1 VNDELSRL
9 QTRLQ
14 LSAIGFR
21 LAWFVTLVLLAPGVL
36 LLEPEVAIAALV
48 ECAWLYPAVLLVG
61 AITTWLRLR
70 PFAAALRSIGDE
82 RDAQGSQAKLEI
94 DPELAHRL
102 HAVPLSWIVLLGLQ
116 SAVLAAL
123 TLAPFSRPSLIDME
137 SQIGIVALAIVLD
150 TATAIPLYVV
160 ARALVGRT
168 LEAIPWRVAEEA
180 MAREQES
187 ELTRTGLRSLFGT
200 RGQRVRQRMLLAVVL
215 PVGLVAFGAALLA
228 NAHVRAYETRH
239 RRDDAWALARGVLE
253 PETHAGTAGRDAAV
267 NAVSDLGFGVTFER
281 SERSAD
287 DRSGDKAD
295 TKVDGRDRAQPSA
308 GGMRTLR
315 TKLEDGFATVRF
327 EPTMEPLDVWPYLFA
342 AAAAIGIA
350 ALFGRAIGS
359 SVSSDL
365 GGATRE
371 VRLLGTREVL
381 RGETRVA
388 GPARFGPVAELGM
401 GIERVA
407 ERFREFARGR
417 EREID
422 ARESAQRMRDLFLA
436 SMSHDLRSPLNGI
449 LGFVAILQKSTELAP
464 TQHESLAI
472 IERRGRELLELIENI
487 LDAAKIEADRL
498 ELSPDYIEPS
508 EIVAEIV
515 RRGRELALE
524 KHAESGQSIDVVG
537 ELDPGLGAV
546 WIDGARVTQA
556 TWNLVSNAV
565 KFVDHGTIRVR
576 FARGRGERGEPI
588 LRIEIVDAAGAIPE
602 KDLAQIVDVFHE
614 PLRSRRHGGFGL
626 GLSLTRA
633 LVELHGGKLAIES
646 SPERGSVFTLRI
658 PLEVEPL
665 APTPLLPEV
674 APRASAPPPPPSSRR
689 PTLPPLPPEPAVLE
703 QEVPTVQMPAL
714 ELALGP
720 DVERD
725 SVKTPLPIASP
736 FGRTPVPPRG
746 GSR

>member
-1 VNDELSRL
+1 MNDELSRL

-14 LSAIGFR
+14 LSALGFR

-48 ECAWLYPAVLLVG
+48 ESAWLYPAVLLLG
-61 AITTWLRLR
+61 AATTWLRLR
-70 PFAAALRSIGDE
+70 PLAAALRSLGDARKPGE
-82 RDAQGSQAKLEI
+82 IDAQ
-94 DPELAHRL
+94 LAHRL
-102 HAVPLSWIVLLGLQ
+102 HGVPLSWVVLLALQ
-116 SAVLAAL
+116 AAVLAAL
-123 TLAPFSRPSLIDME
+123 TLAPFARPSLVDTE
-137 SQIGIVALAIVLD
+137 SQIGIVALAVVLD
-150 TATAIPLYVV
+150 AATAIPLYVV

-180 MAREQES
+180 MATEQES
-187 ELTRTGLRSLFGT
+187 ELTRTGLRSMFGT

-253 PETHAGTAGRDAAV
+253 PEAHAGPTGREAAAG
-267 NAVSDLGFGVTFER
+267 AVSDLGYGVTFER
-281 SERSAD
+281 TEPSD
-287 DRSGDKAD
+287 DAKVDA
-295 TKVDGRDRAQPSA
+295 KVDGRDRAQPSA

-315 TKLEDGFATVRF
+315 TKLEDGVATVRF
-327 EPTMEPLDVWPYLFA
+327 EPTMEPLDVWPYLLA

-350 ALFGRAIGS
+350 ALAGRAIGG

-487 LDAAKIEADRL
+487 LDAAKIEANRL
-498 ELSPDYIEPS
+498 ELAPDYVEPS
-508 EIVAEIV
+508 EILAEIV

-524 KHAESGQSIDVVG
+524 KHAESGQSIEVVG
-537 ELDPGLGAV
+537 EIDPGLGAV
-546 WIDGARVTQA
+546 WVDGARVTQA
-556 TWNLVSNAV
+556 AWNLVSNAV
-565 KFVDHGTIRVR
+565 KFVDHGAIRVR
-576 FARGRGERGEPI
+576 FARGRGERQEPI
-588 LRIEIVDAAGAIPE
+588 LPVEIVDAAGAIPE

-633 LVELHGGKLAIES
+633 LVELHGGKLTIES

-665 APTPLLPEV
+665 APTPMLPEV

-689 PTLPPLPPEPAVLE
+689 PTPPPPPEPLVYE

-725 SVKTPLPIASP
+725 SVKTPLPIPSP
-736 FGRTPVPPRG
+736 FGRTPMPPRG
-746 GSR
+746 GAR